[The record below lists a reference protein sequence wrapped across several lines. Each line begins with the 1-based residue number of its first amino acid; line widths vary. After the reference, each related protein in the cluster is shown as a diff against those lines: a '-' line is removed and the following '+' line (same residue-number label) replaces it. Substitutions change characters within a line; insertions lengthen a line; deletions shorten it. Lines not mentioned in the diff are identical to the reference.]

1 MSSHPL
7 NSIVNVI
14 PRENIKFSDI
24 RDSHN
29 FSTISE
35 ITGSISLNNSF
46 YGQDFT
52 DGSSYPDESSSTS
65 IYNLIG
71 LAFGSST
78 FDDTTLNAGIS
89 GNVRETFPIA
99 SRSTYIFVF
108 SKDSSES
115 SDPESA
121 ILTFSNGLDTEN
133 RDYVNACDDRGPWG
147 EDTSVVPEG
156 SAYSWVE
163 TSDSNSG
170 LVQFYADNTSVHDSY
185 VYLRAYFADDTICSY
200 HLESENNYD
209 KLFIYNVTL

>member
-14 PRENIKFSDI
+14 PSENIKFSDI

-46 YGQDFT
+46 YGQGFT

-65 IYNLIG
+65 INNLAG
-71 LAFGSST
+71 LSFGSST

-89 GNVRETFPIA
+89 GEVRETFPIA
-99 SRSTYIFVF
+99 SGSTYIFVF

-121 ILTFSNGLDTEN
+121 ILTFSNGLDTEH
-133 RDYVNACDDRGPWG
+133 RDYVNASDTVTWG
-147 EDTSVVPEG
+147 EDTRVVPSG
-156 SAYSWVE
+156 STYSWVE

-170 LVQFYADNTSVHDSY
+170 LVQFYANNTSVHDTY
-185 VYLRAYFADDTICSY
+185 VYLRAHFADDTICSY
-200 HLESENNYD
+200 HLESENDYD
-209 KLFIYNVTL
+209 KLFIYHTT